1 LPAGAVAGTIYLTPP
16 RASGYA
22 FTASRD
28 GGKITLNGYVPT
40 LQLRDLLR
48 DKAKAV
54 VGSQGTVDDKLEY
67 ASGSPASFAAAAG
80 FAVSSLAHVSK
91 GSVSL
96 SGAQVSLK
104 GVALGGAGFAGLL
117 AAVQNLPAGVSIGA
131 NDVIPAAA
139 SPYVFSVARNNT
151 GIELRGFAPSEA
163 VLNGLVAAAKKAAGP
178 DGRVTN
184 NLQYA
189 SGAARNFEARALY
202 GAGLVGRLKQ
212 GVFELDGDTA
222 SLKGVA
228 PDSVSFEALRSEMT
242 SLPHGLKAGTISL
255 TPPVSQ
261 SYSFSVARN
270 GGQIVLSGSIS
281 APRLRSELNGVAKGL
296 PAITSVEDRLT
307 YASGA
312 PDKFEQIAKAGVTIA
327 GRLQAGRFSYIN
339 GKVSVSGE
347 AADSATYEQIRKE
360 LLALPGGV
368 DAASNA
374 VVPPAADVFG
384 FEVAKTAQALVLGGQ
399 VPSADVRQA
408 LAAAAR
414 SAAPGLQV
422 EDKLVFASGAPDNFQ
437 ALAQY

>member
-1 LPAGAVAGTIYLTPP
+1 
-16 RASGYA
+16 
-22 FTASRD
+22 
-28 GGKITLNGYVPT
+28 
-40 LQLRDLLR
+40 
-48 DKAKAV
+48 
-54 VGSQGTVDDKLEY
+54 
-67 ASGSPASFAAAAG
+67 
-80 FAVSSLAHVSK
+80 
-91 GSVSL
+91 SVSL